1 MTTTNKERQKLGIY
15 IHIPFCLQKCLY
27 CGFYSS
33 GGSSL
38 AQQEA
43 YIEELLEDIKAYGE
57 VYGQKYLVDTVF
69 FGGGTPSILPASL
82 IGKVMD
88 QLRQCFFLDKEVEI
102 TIESNPKTLTKEK
115 LLAYRS
121 FGINRLSIGI
131 QSFDD
136 GILKNLG
143 RAHDSSDAVLSFQMA
158 RQCGFDNINLDLMF
172 AVPGHTME
180 IWEKTL
186 KQAVNLQPAHI
197 SFYSLQ
203 IEEDTPYYEMFQRGE
218 ITEISDEEDRR
229 MYHRAIEVLKEA
241 GYDHYEISNTAK
253 AGKQCRHNLKYW
265 SLADYLGIG
274 SGASSYVEG
283 VRFTEAPF
291 LEFHKNT
298 REDDMCEFVFTGL
311 RKTCG
316 IDLAE
321 FERRFAVAFWEV
333 YADRRKELTA
343 FLESGSLLEDHGR
356 LRLSEAGIDI
366 SNQIMAVF
374 V

>member
-88 QLRQCFFLDKEVEI
+88 QLRH
-102 TIESNPKTLTKEK
+102 
-115 LLAYRS
+115 
-121 FGINRLSIGI
+121 
-131 QSFDD
+131 D

-283 VRFTEAPF
+283 V
-291 LEFHKNT
+291 
-298 REDDMCEFVFTGL
+298 
-311 RKTCG
+311 
-316 IDLAE
+316 
-321 FERRFAVAFWEV
+321 
-333 YADRRKELTA
+333 YADRRTELA
-343 FLESGSLLEDHGR
+343 EFFQSGSLLEEHGK